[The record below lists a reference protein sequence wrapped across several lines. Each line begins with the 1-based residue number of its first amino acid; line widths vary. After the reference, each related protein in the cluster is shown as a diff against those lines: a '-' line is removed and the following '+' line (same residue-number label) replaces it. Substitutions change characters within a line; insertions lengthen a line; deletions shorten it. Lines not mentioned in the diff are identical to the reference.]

1 MHYSGVYN
9 ILTLSGWITAPSHSP
24 LFFLKIFF
32 PRSYEAEYRA
42 NNTAP
47 PSESPESPPS
57 NTNHSLHVDSYH
69 HHKNQD
75 HTTASPQ
82 SRLKSKLSLA
92 IMAKELRQTPVKR
105 VLSHFRVR
113 VPMPLRRKTS
123 QLSIASD
130 VTPFSYP
137 NEPASERGRS
147 SSSSPP
153 LSAARSGRTYLL
165 TDSPILEATKELP
178 SDDVELFVLD
188 GTGSDVGVVCRPK
201 YVEHRHRHWHSESRD
216 RKGGSSSPPPP
227 RYEAGSSRHPA
238 VDEPWTKRRG
248 TGPEFVV
255 MDEPHFIDPD
265 AVLSL
270 PQIPYS
276 PVSSASASALHS
288 SPPRNKKQHQHR
300 QDRSRTCPATG
311 DGSNTRHRRSN
322 VPQMTPHTGA
332 SSLSRLTAAN
342 VKEHNH
348 RMSKLNPLVLSFS
361 SPLDVAGRNAF
372 TKTAQPV
379 WV

>member
-1 MHYSGVYN
+1 M
-9 ILTLSGWITAPSHSP
+9 T
-24 LFFLKIFF
+24 
-32 PRSYEAEYRA
+32 
-42 NNTAP
+42 
-47 PSESPESPPS
+47 
-57 NTNHSLHVDSYH
+57 
-69 HHKNQD
+69 
-75 HTTASPQ
+75 
-82 SRLKSKLSLA
+82 
-92 IMAKELRQTPVKR
+92 
-105 VLSHFRVR
+105 
-113 VPMPLRRKTS
+113 
-123 QLSIASD
+123 
-130 VTPFSYP
+130 
-137 NEPASERGRS
+137 S
-147 SSSSPP
+147 SSSCSTVR
-153 LSAARSGRTYLL
+153 AL
-165 TDSPILEATKELP
+165 TLAWFANPNMWNIDT
-178 SDDVELFVLD
+178 D
-188 GTGSDVGVVCRPK
+188 TGIRRVAIAG
-201 YVEHRHRHWHSESRD
+201 
-216 RKGGSSSPPPP
+216 GGSSSPPPP

-255 MDEPHFIDPD
+255 MDVPHFIDPD

-288 SPPRNKKQHQHR
+288 SPPRNKKQQQHR
-300 QDRSRTCPATG
+300 QDRSRTFPTTG

-361 SPLDVAGRNAF
+361 SPLGKVFFLILRGSCSHPRALDVAGRNAF